1 MPTTIAVI
9 GGGNIGGTLA
19 AAWCR
24 TGRRVLMG
32 LRDPAGP
39 RATEAKAIA
48 GDALSV
54 VSLREAAEAA
64 DVVVFA
70 VPGRAMADVLEDL
83 GGALAGKTVIDATNT
98 IGPAGP
104 SGSLDRIATIAPT
117 SVAYRAFNSLG
128 WENFAEPRFDG
139 VAADLFFAGPN
150 GPRRELVEGLIADVG
165 LRPIWLGGPDRAG
178 LVDAVAAIWFAL
190 VMGQGKSRHLAFK
203 VLGI

>member
-24 TGRRVLMG
+24 AGHRVFMG
-32 LRDPAGP
+32 LRNPDGP
-39 RATEAKAIA
+39 RATEAKAVA
-48 GDALSV
+48 GDALTV
-54 VSLREAAEAA
+54 VLPREAAESA

-70 VPGRAMADVLEDL
+70 VPGRAMAEVLADL
-83 GGALAGKTVIDATNT
+83 GGVLAARTVIDATNT
-98 IGPAGP
+98 MGPAGP
-104 SGSLDRIATIAPT
+104 SGSLDQIATAAPT

-128 WENFAEPRFDG
+128 WENYADPDFDG
-139 VAADLFFAGPN
+139 ISADLFFAGPD
-150 GPRRELVEGLIADVG
+150 GPGRELVEGLIADVG

-178 LVDAVAAIWFAL
+178 LVNTVTAIWFAL
-190 VMGQGKSRHLAFK
+190 VMGQGKRHLAFK